1 MNRSLFALLLLLVA
15 SCASPREKT
24 YQTAV
29 RDYQRSERKVAA
41 YARTEVKQL
50 VTATR
55 VFHATVGRWPQTFME
70 FGRWVTDTSQPL
82 DLLAFDDVTFAALND
97 GSVQIHYDV
106 NCSRFNSNQY
116 QFVQTGTINVSPR

>member
-1 MNRSLFALLLLLVA
+1 MNRSFFVFTLLLLA
-15 SCASPREKT
+15 SCASPREKA
-24 YQTAV
+24 YQAAV
-29 RDYQRSERKVAA
+29 RDYQHSEREVAA
-41 YARTEVKQL
+41 YARAEVKQL

-82 DLLAFDDVTFAALND
+82 DLLAFNDLTFAALND

-106 NCSRFNSNQY
+106 NCSRFDTTQY
-116 QFVQTGTINVSPR
+116 QFTQTGSVNVKPK